1 MEKIKQSITV
11 LVASHLKNITK
22 YKKDILDA
30 LHILLNGSFIK
41 YDIEN
46 SLYHNDN
53 LTLDEEEFQGLLSK
67 INEKT
72 LKRKDNGVYYTPN
85 DVARYIIC
93 NSFITNIVIYNART
107 YNIDDG
113 IDLLNNL
120 KSRDFEDLIYKR
132 TIIDPACGSGEFLL
146 NSFELKYKIAT
157 KKHNIS
163 DANVIKMLKTLF
175 GNDIDDESID
185 ITKIRLF
192 FSAAMKLKNKGSYKE
207 LANVLNNQFY
217 NFDFIGDS
225 KKITGKF
232 DIVVGNP
239 PYIEYGKYSDKKA
252 LKNNFGNVYA
262 DFIKNSIDVLE
273 NGGVLGY
280 VIPLSYTSTTRMTK
294 IRNYVIETTNKQ
306 FILNFADRPDC
317 LFTGVHQKLNIL
329 IAKKGKAPHQMYT
342 SNYKHWYKEERNKLL
357 NGREVRLCVPYSTDF
372 IPKIGNELEESI
384 FRKIHTNFQNN
395 IYDIQ
400 SSDGKDIYLNMRAC
414 FWIKAFSFNPGSNE
428 YRQFRYS
435 NEYNGFI
442 LCLLNSNL
450 FWLYWTIMSDCWHIT
465 TKELRGFLIPNVE
478 KINFNFDKLAKKL
491 ETKLEKT
498 KKFIGTKQ
506 TDYEYKHKL
515 CKDVIDEIDD
525 ELARIYNL
533 TVDEVLYIK
542 SYALKYRLGGGNDD

>member
-1 MEKIKQSITV
+1 MEKINQSITV

-22 YKKDILDA
+22 YKKDIFDA

-46 SLYHNDN
+46 SVYQKDS
-53 LTLDEEEFQGLLSK
+53 LTLNEEEFQNLLSK

-72 LKRKDNGVYYTPN
+72 FKRKDNGVYYTPN
-85 DVARYIIC
+85 DVTKYIIC
-93 NSFITNIVIYNART
+93 NSFITNIITYNVRT
-107 YNIDDG
+107 YNIEDG
-113 IDLLNNL
+113 IDLLSNL
-120 KSRDFEDLIYKR
+120 KSKDLEDLIYKR
-132 TIIDPACGSGEFLL
+132 SIIDPACGSGEFLL

-157 KKHNIS
+157 KKHDIS
-163 DANVIKMLKTLF
+163 DEKVINILKTLY

-192 FSAAMKLKNKGSYKE
+192 FSAAMKLKNKGSFKD
-207 LANVLNNQFY
+207 LSNVLNNQFY
-217 NFDFIGDS
+217 NLDFIGDS
-225 KKITGKF
+225 KEITEKF

-262 DFIKNSIDVLE
+262 DFIKNSIDILE

-280 VIPLSYTSTTRMTK
+280 VIPLSYTSTARMTK
-294 IRNYVIETTNKQ
+294 IRDYVIETTNKQ

-384 FRKIHTNFQNN
+384 FRKIHTNFQSN

-400 SSDGKDIYLNMRAC
+400 SSDGKNIYLNMRAC

-428 YRQFRYS
+428 YKRFRYS

-442 LCLLNSNL
+442 LCLLNSSL

-465 TKELRGFLIPNVE
+465 TKELRGFLVPNVE
-478 KINFNFDKLAKKL
+478 KISFNFDKLAKKL
-491 ETKLEKT
+491 ETKLERT
-498 KKFIGTKQ
+498 KKYIGTKQ

-525 ELARIYNL
+525 ELAKIYNL